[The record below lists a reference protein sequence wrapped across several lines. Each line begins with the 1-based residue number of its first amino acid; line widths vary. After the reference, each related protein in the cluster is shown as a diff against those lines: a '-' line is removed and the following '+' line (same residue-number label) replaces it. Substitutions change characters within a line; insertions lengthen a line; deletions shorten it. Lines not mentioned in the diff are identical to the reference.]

1 MNRILKNLV
10 LNDLC
15 PDGIW
20 QLTDVM
26 KSVLRYHISRLPN
39 RKVSEDETRYP
50 KSPVG
55 MRAFLVK
62 FFVRH
67 YLQTQNSLLDYMI
80 SQDFIETI
88 RDRHLRILDIGS
100 GPAVTSLAITD
111 MLACVLRH
119 LRDEGDW
126 SGDKVIN
133 VDYTLNDISGFC
145 LGTGQR
151 MLTDYFRICAR
162 QISQLKSGQI
172 FRIEKGFPKNMNQ
185 LRRIKGKL
193 GSYDI
198 ATLSYVISPLNE
210 DTSFKSLI
218 NELLNI
224 ESIVSFNG
232 RILILQDKFQPAIM
246 KQISR
251 TLGTSRQ
258 KEESTQEVYP
268 KRNTNETYTYSYYSC
283 LYSPTKKG
291 LLCQKS
297 VA

>member
-1 MNRILKNLV
+1 MNRLLKNLV
-10 LNDLC
+10 LKDLC

-20 QLTDVM
+20 QMTDVM

-50 KSPVG
+50 QSPAS

-67 YLQTQNSLLDYMI
+67 YLQTQNCLLNYMI

-100 GPAVTSLAITD
+100 GPAVTTLAITD

-126 SGDKVIN
+126 SGNKVT

-151 MLTDYFRICAR
+151 MLTDYYRISAR
-162 QISQLKSGQI
+162 QSGQFKSGQI
-172 FRIEKGFPKNMNQ
+172 FRIEKAFPKNMNQ
-185 LRRIKGKL
+185 LQRIKDKL

-198 ATLSYVISPLNE
+198 ATLSYVVSPLNE
-210 DTSFKSLI
+210 DTSFKDLI
-218 NELLNI
+218 NGMLRI
-224 ESIVSFNG
+224 ESLFSPNG
-232 RILILQDKFQPAIM
+232 RILILQDKFQPVIM
-246 KQISR
+246 RQISR
-251 TLGTSRQ
+251 ALGISRQ

-268 KRNTNETYTYSYYSC
+268 KRNTNETYTYSYYC
-283 LYSPTKKG
+283 CIYSPAKKG
-291 LLCQKS
+291 MVRQIS
-297 VA
+297 AA

>member
-1 MNRILKNLV
+1 MNRTLKKLV
-10 LNDLC
+10 LKDLC

-50 KSPVG
+50 QSPAD

-80 SQDFIETI
+80 SQDFLETI

-119 LRDEGDW
+119 LRDEGDR
-126 SGDKVIN
+126 SGNKII
-133 VDYTLNDISGFC
+133 VDYILNDISGFC
-145 LGTGQR
+145 LGTGQQ

-162 QISQLKSGQI
+162 RSSQITHGQI
-172 FRIEKGFPKNMNQ
+172 FRLEKAFLKNMNQ
-185 LRRIKGKL
+185 LRRINCKL

-198 ATLSYVISPLNE
+198 ATLSYVVSPLNE
-210 DTSFKSLI
+210 NTNFKDLVNS
-218 NELLNI
+218 LLNV
-224 ESIVSFNG
+224 ESLFSRNG

-246 KQISR
+246 RQISR
-251 TLGTSRQ
+251 ALGISRQ

-268 KRNTNETYTYSYYSC
+268 KRNTNETYTYSYYCC
-283 LYSPTKKG
+283 LYPPAKKG
-291 LLCQKS
+291 RVPHIS
-297 VA
+297 AA

>member
-1 MNRILKNLV
+1 MNRTVKNLV
-10 LNDLC
+10 PKDLC

-50 KSPVG
+50 QSPAD

-80 SQDFIETI
+80 SQDFLETI
-88 RDRHLRILDIGS
+88 KDRHLRILDIGS
-100 GPAVTSLAITD
+100 GPTVTSLAITD

-119 LRDEGDW
+119 LRDEGDR
-126 SGDKVIN
+126 SGNKVIL
-133 VDYTLNDISGFC
+133 DYTLNDISGFC
-145 LGTGQR
+145 LGTGQQ

-162 QISQLKSGQI
+162 RSSQITHGQI
-172 FRIEKGFPKNMNQ
+172 FRLEKAFPKNMNQ
-185 LRRIKGKL
+185 LRRINCKL

-198 ATLSYVISPLNE
+198 ATLSYVVSPLNE
-210 DTSFKSLI
+210 NTNFNDLV
-218 NELLNI
+218 NGLLNV
-224 ESIVSFNG
+224 ESLLSCNG
-232 RILILQDKFQPAIM
+232 RILILQDKFQPAISR
-246 KQISR
+246 KISR
-251 TLGTSRQ
+251 ALGISRQ

-268 KRNTNETYTYSYYSC
+268 KRNTNETYTYSYYCC
-283 LYSPTKKG
+283 LYPPAKKRRIP
-291 LLCQKS
+291 QIS
-297 VA
+297 AA

>member
-1 MNRILKNLV
+1 MNRTLKNLV
-10 LNDLC
+10 LKDLC
-15 PDGIW
+15 PDRIW

-50 KSPVG
+50 RSPAD

-67 YLQTQNSLLDYMI
+67 YLQTQNSLLDYMT
-80 SQDFIETI
+80 SQDFLEII
-88 RDRHLRILDIGS
+88 KDRHLRILDIGS

-119 LRDEGDW
+119 LRDEGDRP
-126 SGDKVIN
+126 GNKII
-133 VDYTLNDISGFC
+133 VDYTLNDISGLC

-151 MLTDYFRICAR
+151 MLTDYFRICTR
-162 QISQLKSGQI
+162 RSSQVTHGQI
-172 FRIEKGFPKNMNQ
+172 LRIEKAFPKNMSQ
-185 LRRIKGKL
+185 LQRINCKL

-198 ATLSYVISPLNE
+198 AILSYVVSPINENTNFKDLIKGLLNVE
-210 DTSFKSLI
+210 SLI
-218 NELLNI
+218 
-224 ESIVSFNG
+224 SCNG

-246 KQISR
+246 RKISR
-251 TLGTSRQ
+251 ALDISLQ

-268 KRNTNETYTYSYYSC
+268 KRNTNETYTYSYYCC
-283 LYSPTKKG
+283 LYPPDKKG
-291 LLCQKS
+291 MIPQIS
-297 VA
+297 TA

>member
-1 MNRILKNLV
+1 MKRLLKNLV
-10 LNDLC
+10 LKDLC

-20 QLTDVM
+20 QMTDVM

-50 KSPVG
+50 QSPAS

-67 YLQTQNSLLDYMI
+67 YLQTQNCLLDYMI

-88 RDRHLRILDIGS
+88 RDRHIRILDIGS

-119 LRDEGDW
+119 LRDEGDR
-126 SGDKVIN
+126 SGNKVI
-133 VDYTLNDISGFC
+133 VEYTLNDISGFC
-145 LGTGQR
+145 LGTGQQ

-162 QISQLKSGQI
+162 RSSQITHSQI
-172 FRIEKGFPKNMNQ
+172 FRLEKALPKNMNQ
-185 LRRIKGKL
+185 LQRIKDKL

-198 ATLSYVISPLNE
+198 ATLSYVVSPLNE
-210 DTSFKSLI
+210 DTSFKDLI
-218 NELLNI
+218 NGMLRI
-224 ESIVSFNG
+224 ESLFSPNG
-232 RILILQDKFQPAIM
+232 RILILQDKFQPVIM
-246 KQISR
+246 RQISR
-251 TLGTSRQ
+251 ALGISRQ

-268 KRNTNETYTYSYYSC
+268 KRNTNETYTYSYYCC
-283 LYSPTKKG
+283 LYPPAKKG
-291 LLCQKS
+291 S
-297 VA
+297 VPHIPAA

>member
-1 MNRILKNLV
+1 MNRTLKKLV
-10 LNDLC
+10 LKDLC

-50 KSPVG
+50 QSPAD

-80 SQDFIETI
+80 SQDFLETI

-119 LRDEGDW
+119 LRDEGDR
-126 SGDKVIN
+126 SGNKII
-133 VDYTLNDISGFC
+133 VDYILNDISGFC
-145 LGTGQR
+145 LGTGQQ

-162 QISQLKSGQI
+162 RSSQITHGQI
-172 FRIEKGFPKNMNQ
+172 FRLEKAFLKNMNQ
-185 LRRIKGKL
+185 LRRINCKL

-198 ATLSYVISPLNE
+198 ATLSYVVSPLNE
-210 DTSFKSLI
+210 NTNFKDLVNS
-218 NELLNI
+218 LLNV
-224 ESIVSFNG
+224 ESLFSPNG

-246 KQISR
+246 RQISR
-251 TLGTSRQ
+251 ALGISRQ

-268 KRNTNETYTYSYYSC
+268 KRNTNETYTYSYYCC
-283 LYSPTKKG
+283 LYPPAKKG
-291 LLCQKS
+291 RVPHIS
-297 VA
+297 AA

>member
-1 MNRILKNLV
+1 MNRLLKNLV
-10 LNDLC
+10 LKDLC

-20 QLTDVM
+20 QMTDVM
-26 KSVLRYHISRLPN
+26 KSVLRYHISCLPN

-50 KSPVG
+50 QSPAS

-67 YLQTQNSLLDYMI
+67 YLQTQNCLLEYMI

-88 RDRHLRILDIGS
+88 SDRHLRILDIGS

-119 LRDEGDW
+119 LRNEGDR
-126 SGDKVIN
+126 SGNKVV

-145 LGTGQR
+145 LGTGQQ

-162 QISQLKSGQI
+162 RSSQITHSQI
-172 FRIEKGFPKNMNQ
+172 FRLEKAFPKNMNQ
-185 LRRIKGKL
+185 LQRIKDKL

-198 ATLSYVISPLNE
+198 ATLSYVVSPLNE
-210 DTSFKSLI
+210 DTSFKDLI
-218 NELLNI
+218 NGMLRI
-224 ESIVSFNG
+224 ESLFSPNG
-232 RILILQDKFQPAIM
+232 RILILQDKFQPVIM
-246 KQISR
+246 RQISR
-251 TLGTSRQ
+251 ALGISRQ

-268 KRNTNETYTYSYYSC
+268 KRNRNETYTYSYYYC
-283 LYSPTKKG
+283 LYPPAKKG
-291 LLCQKS
+291 S
-297 VA
+297 VSHIPAA